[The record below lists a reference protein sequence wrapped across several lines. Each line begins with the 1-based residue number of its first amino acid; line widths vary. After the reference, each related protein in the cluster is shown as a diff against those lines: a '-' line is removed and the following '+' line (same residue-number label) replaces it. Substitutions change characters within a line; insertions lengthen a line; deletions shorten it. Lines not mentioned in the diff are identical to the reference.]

1 MAEEDIVKAV
11 QSPCVPIAYGTIAFQ
26 IGKNRI
32 GSATEHSHKWMV
44 YVRGAMNQDIS
55 YAISKVVFTL
65 HPSFDVPVRGT
76 YNGKYSPNQRDRV
89 SV

>member
-1 MAEEDIVKAV
+1 MAEEQIVKAINAP
-11 QSPCVPIAYGTIAFQ
+11 SVPIAFGTIAFQ

-55 YAISKVVFTL
+55 YAVSKVIFTL
-65 HPSFDVPVRGT
+65 HPSFEVPVRG
-76 YNGKYSPNQRDRV
+76 K
-89 SV
+89 